1 MGTST
6 PRNSR
11 FWNHARKLLL
21 WPRAGYPCFER
32 QGISGG
38 YEENTGHVIVRTFK
52 DKDYAAAPA
61 VLVSNHGPF
70 TWRPSQAAA
79 AHNAVILE

>member
-1 MGTST
+1 
-6 PRNSR
+6 
-11 FWNHARKLLL
+11 
-21 WPRAGYPCFER
+21 
-32 QGISGG
+32 
-38 YEENTGHVIVRTFK
+38 VIVRTFK